1 MPMSKKH
8 YVSIARVLREEHDIP
23 NADRAAVHRITEGLV
38 SALAQDNPRFSPSI
52 FRQAALGH
60 PGHICE

>member
-8 YVSIARVLREEHDIP
+8 YVRIARVLREEHDVP
-23 NADRAAVHRITEGLV
+23 SADRKAVHRITDGLV

-60 PGHICE
+60 LGNDCE